1 MATLS
6 TSGTTLEVGGGDMA
20 MDACRVAKHLPG
32 CKRVKV
38 IYRRG
43 LGEIPARAIELHHA
57 VKEDVEFRYHT
68 QQVAVVP
75 RGSQLAL
82 QCVKTALGEPDEDGR
97 RRPVVNI
104 LRANAGEASMMA
116 RCAGKTRLYNIEP
129 EDLRS
134 ATRATAAATGVPLAG
149 TRAA

>member
-6 TSGTTLEVGGGDMA
+6 TSGTTLEVGGGGCVPSREA
-20 MDACRVAKHLPG
+20 PARVQARQGHLQP
-32 CKRVKV
+32 RP
-38 IYRRG
+38 
-43 LGEIPARAIELHHA
+43 GEIPARAIELHHA
-57 VKEDVEFRYHT
+57 VKENVEFLYHT
-68 QQVAVVP
+68 LQVTVVP

-116 RCAGKTRLYNIEP
+116 GCAGKTRLHNIEP

-134 ATRATAAATGVPLAG
+134 VARATAAAAGIPLAG